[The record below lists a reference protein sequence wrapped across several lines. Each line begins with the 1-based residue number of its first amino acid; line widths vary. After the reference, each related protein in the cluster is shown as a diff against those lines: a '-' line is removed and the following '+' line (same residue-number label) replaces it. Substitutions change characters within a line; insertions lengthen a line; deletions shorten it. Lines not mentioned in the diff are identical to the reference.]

1 MWVEM
6 IYRTLP
12 SRTFKKQIQ
21 SSVTF
26 LHHFIQLTW
35 LPKGIRVTLSLFRP
49 KLSLIYEPPVRL
61 TPMIDKK
68 ELFSKCFWDISMP
81 VDANP

>member
-1 MWVEM
+1 M
-6 IYRTLP
+6 
-12 SRTFKKQIQ
+12 
-21 SSVTF
+21 
-26 LHHFIQLTW
+26 
-35 LPKGIRVTLSLFRP
+35 GIRVTLSLFRP

-68 ELFSKCFWDISMP
+68 ELFSKCHVFWDISMP